1 MKRSDIQSEL
11 IRSFGQ
17 MDPSQGGTVIVW
29 HDPEGEFEETL
40 DELELPG
47 IEVIR
52 EQENH
57 AFELKC
63 AMNEDLAGR
72 SILLYRKRSRAQV
85 GATMKRSDIQFEL
98 IRSFGQMDPS
108 QGGAVIVWHDPEGE
122 VEETLDELEL
132 PGIEV
137 IREQENLAFELKC
150 TMNEDL
156 AGRSILLYRKR
167 SRALEGDW
175 LADIEM
181 RAERFSADYASVQL
195 REINAEDTPEMRA
208 LLAEHK
214 ALLSKKRTVKR
225 LCALRTSYTDPKQV
239 EAALIAAIVET
250 DSLDPANIL
259 RTWLLGI
266 EGEACEHLTE
276 TLEKNGL
283 LETFATMI
291 HAWTGFEGDITDEA
305 ELSQHILLSCAA
317 PHLGETALSSLSARF
332 NVNAALF
339 CNDLY

>member
-17 MDPSQGGTVIVW
+17 MDPSQGGAVIVW

-72 SILLYRKRSRAQV
+72 SILLYRKRSRV
-85 GATMKRSDIQFEL
+85 
-98 IRSFGQMDPS
+98 
-108 QGGAVIVWHDPEGE
+108 
-122 VEETLDELEL
+122 
-132 PGIEV
+132 
-137 IREQENLAFELKC
+137 
-150 TMNEDL
+150 
-156 AGRSILLYRKR
+156 
-167 SRALEGDW
+167 LEGDW

-195 REINAEDTPEMRA
+195 REINAEDTPEMRT

-214 ALLSKKRTVKR
+214 ALLSKKTHRQAPLRAAHLLHRSQAGRSRTDRRHRRDR
-225 LCALRTSYTDPKQV
+225 LPRTRQHPAHL
-239 EAALIAAIVET
+239 AAGHGGRGV
-250 DSLDPANIL
+250 
-259 RTWLLGI
+259 RTP
-266 EGEACEHLTE
+266 
-276 TLEKNGL
+276 
-283 LETFATMI
+283 
-291 HAWTGFEGDITDEA
+291 D
-305 ELSQHILLSCAA
+305 
-317 PHLGETALSSLSARF
+317 
-332 NVNAALF
+332 
-339 CNDLY
+339 

>member
-17 MDPSQGGTVIVW
+17 MDPSQGGAVIVW

-72 SILLYRKRSRAQV
+72 SILLYRKRSR
-85 GATMKRSDIQFEL
+85 T
-98 IRSFGQMDPS
+98 
-108 QGGAVIVWHDPEGE
+108 
-122 VEETLDELEL
+122 
-132 PGIEV
+132 
-137 IREQENLAFELKC
+137 
-150 TMNEDL
+150 
-156 AGRSILLYRKR
+156 
-167 SRALEGDW
+167 LEGDW

-225 LCALRTSYTDPKQV
+225 LCALRASYTDPKQV

-276 TLEKNGL
+276 ALEKNGL
-283 LETFATMI
+283 LATFATMI

-305 ELSQHILLSCAA
+305 ELSQHILLS
-317 PHLGETALSSLSARF
+317 LSLIHI
-332 NVNAALF
+332 
-339 CNDLY
+339 